1 MPDGQLYRRTAAGK
15 AAWQRQDAQV
25 PLEYRR
31 ILGLIDSDTHA
42 DSLRTRLAHYS
53 QAEMLH
59 LLEEL
64 VEEGLLEAVVASKKH
79 NLDFTDSLN
88 LADIKKAHEQQ
99 DDLDFT
105 GSFNFKKTTR

>member
-1 MPDGQLYRRTAAGK
+1 MSQGQLYRRTAAGK
-15 AAWQRQDAQV
+15 AAWQRQDARV

-31 ILGLIDSDTHA
+31 ILGLIDSDTHP

-53 QAEMLH
+53 EAEMLH

-64 VEEGLLEAVVASKKH
+64 VEQGLLEAVAASKKH
-79 NLDFTDSLN
+79 NLDFTDSFN
-88 LADIKKAHEQQ
+88 LGDIKRAHEGQ

-105 GSFNFKKTTR
+105 GNFNFRKPAP

>member
-1 MPDGQLYRRTAAGK
+1 MAEARLYRRTAAGK
-15 AAWQRQDAQV
+15 AAWQRQDARV

-31 ILGLIDSDTHA
+31 ILGLIESDTHA
-42 DSLRTRLAHYS
+42 DSLHTRLAQYS
-53 QAEMLH
+53 HAEMLR

-64 VEEGLLEAVVASKKH
+64 VEEGLIEAVAASKKH
-79 NLDFTDSLN
+79 NLDFTDNLN

-105 GSFNFKKTTR
+105 GSFNLRKTTG